1 MAMSGTEV
9 VLLQHREAASLNPA
23 ADKHC
28 QDTSCRGLLTV
39 FSPGSR
45 SPSGHYTSCRAPAR
59 CHVAPHVTRDNCHG
73 DQGIM
78 KPMAGAEG

>member
-23 ADKHC
+23 AAKHC
-28 QDTSCRGLLTV
+28 QDTSRRGLLTV

-45 SPSGHYTSCRAPAR
+45 SPSGHYTSCRGPAR
-59 CHVAPHVTRDNCHG
+59 CHVAPHVIRDNTSD
-73 DQGIM
+73 DQSIM
-78 KPMAGAEG
+78 KPMAGGRG